1 MMADW
6 NYSHLS
12 VHSFDIFTKA
22 VAQPGGRDATIIS
35 QDQPESAQM
44 IFKKPQSLLKIF
56 PSKLKQARAGVNREH
71 GRHTHEYPYG
81 MLTCSSRRRKYS
93 GLERR

>member
-1 MMADW
+1 MADW

-35 QDQPESAQM
+35 QDQPESAQNDFQE
-44 IFKKPQSLLKIF
+44 ITELVKNLSLKSEAGSSWSQQRAR
-56 PSKLKQARAGVNREH
+56 PSH
-71 GRHTHEYPYG
+71 
-81 MLTCSSRRRKYS
+81 S
-93 GLERR
+93 